1 MLVFSFK
8 NICTY
13 VYYKNQCCTNEEIT
27 SGQEV
32 ILWPDGPNVKN
43 GQRSSHM
50 YDGVLS
56 CFIIIK
62 DFLLNSNTAYNPQKM
77 IR

>member
-1 MLVFSFK
+1 MLVYSIE

-13 VYYKNQCCTNEEIT
+13 AVHYKNQCRTNEEIT

-43 GQRSSHM
+43 GQRSSHT

-62 DFLLNSNTAYNPQKM
+62 DFLNSTFWKDFEL
-77 IR
+77 